1 MYIFEMKD
9 NALEFNF
16 FIKKQEL
23 MYLLNGLNR
32 MQTNL

>member
-9 NALEFNF
+9 NALK
-16 FIKKQEL
+16 FIFLFKKQEL
-23 MYLLNGLNR
+23 MYLLNGLKR